1 MPRSRND
8 CRFSLVR
15 RFATTG
21 TSSVMRGGYF
31 DFEQGFCR
39 ASLRYGVNAPE
50 FDNGCGFRVA
60 RNP

>member
-1 MPRSRND
+1 
-8 CRFSLVR
+8 
-15 RFATTG
+15 
-21 TSSVMRGGYF
+21 MRGGYF
-31 DFEQGFCR
+31 NFEQGFCR